1 MLTTCVG
8 VSCMPLVAVAYYS
21 TNVLTC
27 QVRVG
32 SWRVLFQEGFGATTI
47 QGSTGSL
54 RRQQVY
60 LNSCPKELMLRNPYG
75 MLRDPLGCASGCCA
89 THSAA
94 PRDAARPT
102 RLRLGMLRDHV

>member
-60 LNSCPKELMLRNPYG
+60 LNSCPKELM
-75 MLRDPLGCASGCCA
+75 
-89 THSAA
+89 
-94 PRDAARPT
+94 RPT
-102 RLRLGMLRDHV
+102 RLRLGMLRDHVYRRLLRQLLRPGS